1 MLINRK
7 NMRVKMPTF
16 LIIDDNENDR
26 MLLAATLKAKG
37 HKIVELE
44 SGRGALAAV
53 KAHNIDGVAL
63 DLIMPDV
70 EGAETL
76 QLLSQ
81 NYPSLPIV
89 VMSGLGKDYLP
100 MMEHLGAYAVV
111 EKQADFSEVSY
122 LLERAQI

>member
-1 MLINRK
+1 MA
-7 NMRVKMPTF
+7 TF

-26 MLLAATLKAKG
+26 LLLAATLKAKG

-53 KAHNIDGVAL
+53 NAHNIDGVAL

-76 QLLSQ
+76 QLLSK
-81 NYPSLPIV
+81 NFPSLPIV

-111 EKQADFSEVSY
+111 EKQADFFEVSH
-122 LLERAQI
+122 LLERAQG

>member
-1 MLINRK
+1 
-7 NMRVKMPTF
+7 MRVKMPTF

-44 SGRGALAAV
+44 SGRGALEAV

-111 EKQADFSEVSY
+111 EKQADFSEVKH
-122 LLERAQI
+122 LLERALG